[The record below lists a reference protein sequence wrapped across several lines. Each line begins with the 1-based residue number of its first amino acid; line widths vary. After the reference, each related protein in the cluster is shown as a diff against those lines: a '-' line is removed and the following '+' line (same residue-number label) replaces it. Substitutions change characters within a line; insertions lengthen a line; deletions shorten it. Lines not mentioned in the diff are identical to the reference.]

1 MVRKYLYG
9 LPAFVLAFGILSV
22 SLLRSSSQILAFNSP
37 NPSPTPTPPDQS
49 LVDYTLP
56 FPGRVLPGT
65 VLWPL
70 KAMRDKLWYFLAA
83 SHLSRAEAAL
93 LFSDKRLVA
102 GDEVFKSGNIDLS
115 VSVID
120 KAEKYL
126 EIAANQEK
134 EARSDGIDTTLF
146 LTNLASSSLKHREV
160 IERHLAS
167 GAPAEVKVHLSKTV
181 DYSKAIYRDS
191 SEALEARGKESPK
204 SPFDGD

>member
-9 LPAFVLAFGILSV
+9 LLAFVLAFGILSI

-37 NPSPTPTPPDQS
+37 DPSPTPTPIEQS
-49 LVDYTLP
+49 KVDYALP

-65 VLWPL
+65 ILWPL
-70 KAMRDKLWYFLAA
+70 KAIRDKLWYFLAA
-83 SHLSRAEAAL
+83 GHLSRAEAAL

-134 EARSDGIDTTLF
+134 EARSDGIDTSKF
-146 LTNLASSSLKHREV
+146 LTNLATSSLKHREV
-160 IERHLAS
+160 IEKHMAS
-167 GAPAEVKVHLSKTV
+167 RAPAEVKVHLMKTM
-181 DYSKAIYRDS
+181 DYSKGIYRDA
-191 SEALEARGKESPK
+191 SEALEAQGKDAPK